1 MTVDEST
8 APNRSTARASVA
20 AVWFFV
26 AAGAVM
32 TALLAAPEARLQ
44 WFPILLAAA
53 TILSFCLQLA
63 LDSKVGFVNR
73 LMTSLGGSVVI
84 LAVATGV
91 IALVASA
98 EG

>member
-1 MTVDEST
+1 MTVDENT
-8 APNRSTARASVA
+8 APNRSTARVSVA
-20 AVWFFV
+20 AVWLFV
-26 AAGAVM
+26 AVGAVI
-32 TALLAAPEARLQ
+32 TAVFVAPDARLQ
-44 WFPILLAAA
+44 WFPIVLAAA

-73 LMTSLGGSVVI
+73 LMASVGGSVVI

-91 IALVASA
+91 LALATSV